1 MSEIKSLIN
10 PVTPF
15 EQNAPIIYCTETNM
29 CAFVD
34 PGGDI
39 DKLLEVAKRYQLIP
53 EKILLTHG
61 HLDHAGAAAELSE
74 ILNIE
79 IYGPHKEDAFLLDAL
94 SAQGQMYGMQT
105 RNCTPNYWLED
116 GDEISVGN
124 VKFQVIFCPGHT
136 PGHIVFFNKEN
147 KLALVGDV
155 IFNGSIGRTDFPRG
169 NHQDLL
175 DSITKKL
182 WPLGNDIEFISG
194 HGPNSTFGH
203 ERQVNMFVSDSAL
216 DID

>member
-1 MSEIKSLIN
+1 MSEIKTLIN

-15 EQNAPIIYCTETNM
+15 EQNAPIVFCTETNK

-39 DKLLEVAKRYQLIP
+39 DKLLESAKKHKLIP

-61 HLDHAGAAAELSE
+61 HLDHAGAASELSE
-74 ILNIE
+74 ILNIT
-79 IYGPHKEDAFLLDAL
+79 IHGPHKEDAFLLEVL
-94 SAQGQMYGMQT
+94 SHQGQMYGMST
-105 RNCTPNYWLED
+105 RNCTPDNWLND
-116 GDEISVGN
+116 GDEVSVGN
-124 VKFQVIFCPGHT
+124 ALFRVVFCPGHT
-136 PGHIVFFNKEN
+136 PGHIVFFNEEN

-169 NHQDLL
+169 NHQDLIH
-175 DSITKKL
+175 SITKKL
-182 WPLGNDIEFISG
+182 WPLGDDVEFISG

-216 DID
+216 KKN

>member
-1 MSEIKSLIN
+1 MSEIKTLIN

-15 EQNAPIIYCTETNM
+15 EQNAPIVYCVETNK

-34 PGGDI
+34 PGGDL
-39 DKLLEVAKRYQLIP
+39 DKLLESAKKHQLIP
-53 EKILLTHG
+53 DKILLTHG
-61 HLDHAGAAAELSE
+61 HLDHAGAASELSE
-74 ILNIE
+74 ILNIQ
-79 IYGPHKEDAFLLDAL
+79 IHGPHKDDAFLLEVL
-94 SAQGQMYGMQT
+94 SHQGQMYGMPT
-105 RNCTPNYWLED
+105 RDCTPDNWLND
-116 GDEISVGN
+116 GDEVSVGN
-124 VKFQVIFCPGHT
+124 ASFKVIFCPGHT
-136 PGHIVFFNKEN
+136 PGHIVFFNEEN

-169 NHQDLL
+169 NHQDLIH
-175 DSITKKL
+175 SITKKL

-216 DID
+216 KKN

>member
-1 MSEIKSLIN
+1 MSEIKTLIN

-15 EQNAPIIYCTETNM
+15 EQNAPIVYCAETNK

-39 DKLLEVAKRYQLIP
+39 DKLLESAKKHKLIP

-61 HLDHAGAAAELSE
+61 HLDHAGAASELSE
-74 ILNIE
+74 MLNIK
-79 IYGPHKEDAFLLDAL
+79 IHGPHKEDAFLLEVL
-94 SAQGQMYGMQT
+94 SHQGQMYGMPT
-105 RNCTPNYWLED
+105 RNCTPDNWLND
-116 GDEISVGN
+116 GDEVSVGN
-124 VKFQVIFCPGHT
+124 ALFKVIFCPGHT
-136 PGHIVFFNKEN
+136 PGHIVFFNEEN

-169 NHQDLL
+169 NHQDLIH
-175 DSITKKL
+175 SITKKL
-182 WPLGNDIEFISG
+182 WPLGDDIEFISG

-216 DID
+216 KKN

>member
-1 MSEIKSLIN
+1 MSEIKTLIN

-15 EQNAPIIYCTETNM
+15 EQNAPIVYCAETNK

-39 DKLLEVAKRYQLIP
+39 DKLLESAKKHKLIP

-61 HLDHAGAAAELSE
+61 HLDHAGAASELSE
-74 ILNIE
+74 MLNIK
-79 IYGPHKEDAFLLDAL
+79 IHGPHKEDAFLLEVL
-94 SAQGQMYGMQT
+94 SHQGQMYGMPT
-105 RNCTPNYWLED
+105 RNCTPDNWLND
-116 GDEISVGN
+116 GDEVSVGN
-124 VKFQVIFCPGHT
+124 ALFKVIFCPGHT
-136 PGHIVFFNKEN
+136 PGHIVFFNEEN

-169 NHQDLL
+169 NHQDLIH
-175 DSITKKL
+175 SITKKL
-182 WPLGNDIEFISG
+182 WPLGDDIEFISG

-203 ERQVNMFVSDSAL
+203 ERQVNMFVSHSAL
-216 DID
+216 KKN

>member
-1 MSEIKSLIN
+1 MSEIKTLIN

-15 EQNAPIIYCTETNM
+15 EQNAPIVYCTETNK

-39 DKLLEVAKRYQLIP
+39 DKLLESAKKHKLIP

-61 HLDHAGAAAELSE
+61 HLDHAGAASELSE
-74 ILNIE
+74 ILNIK
-79 IYGPHKEDAFLLDAL
+79 IHGPHKEDAFLLEVL
-94 SAQGQMYGMQT
+94 SHQGQMYGMST
-105 RNCTPNYWLED
+105 RNCTPDNWLND
-116 GDEISVGN
+116 GDEVSVGN
-124 VKFQVIFCPGHT
+124 AIFRVVFCPGHT
-136 PGHIVFFNKEN
+136 PGHIVFFNEEN

-169 NHQDLL
+169 NHQDLIH
-175 DSITKKL
+175 SITKKL
-182 WPLGNDIEFISG
+182 WPLGDDVEFISG

-203 ERQVNMFVSDSAL
+203 ERQVNIFVSDSAL
-216 DID
+216 KKN

>member
-1 MSEIKSLIN
+1 MSEIKTLIN

-15 EQNAPIIYCTETNM
+15 EQNAPIVYCTETNK

-39 DKLLEVAKRYQLIP
+39 GKLLESAKKHKLIP

-61 HLDHAGAAAELSE
+61 HLDHAGAASELSE
-74 ILNIE
+74 MLNIK
-79 IYGPHKEDAFLLDAL
+79 IHGPHKEDAFLLEVL
-94 SAQGQMYGMQT
+94 SHQGQMYGMPT
-105 RNCTPNYWLED
+105 RNCTPDNWLND
-116 GDEISVGN
+116 GDEVSVGN
-124 VKFQVIFCPGHT
+124 ALFKVIFCPGHT
-136 PGHIVFFNKEN
+136 PGHIVFFNEEN

-169 NHQDLL
+169 NHQDLIH
-175 DSITKKL
+175 SITKKL
-182 WPLGNDIEFISG
+182 WPLGDDIEFISG

-216 DID
+216 KKN

>member
-1 MSEIKSLIN
+1 MSEIKTLIN

-15 EQNAPIIYCTETNM
+15 EQNAPIVYCAETNK

-39 DKLLEVAKRYQLIP
+39 DKLLESAKKHKLIP

-61 HLDHAGAAAELSE
+61 HLDHAGAASELSE
-74 ILNIE
+74 MLNIK
-79 IYGPHKEDAFLLDAL
+79 IHGPHKEDAFLLEVL
-94 SAQGQMYGMQT
+94 SHQGQMYGMPT
-105 RNCTPNYWLED
+105 RNCTPDNWLND
-116 GDEISVGN
+116 GDEVSVGN
-124 VKFQVIFCPGHT
+124 AMFRVVFCPGHT
-136 PGHIVFFNKEN
+136 PGHIVFFNEEN

-169 NHQDLL
+169 NHQDLIH
-175 DSITKKL
+175 SITKKL
-182 WPLGNDIEFISG
+182 WPLGDDIEFISG

-216 DID
+216 KKN

>member
-1 MSEIKSLIN
+1 MSEIKTLIN

-15 EQNAPIIYCTETNM
+15 EQNAPIVYCTETNK

-39 DKLLEVAKRYQLIP
+39 DKLLESAKKHKLIP

-61 HLDHAGAAAELSE
+61 HLDHAGAASELSE
-74 ILNIE
+74 ILNIK
-79 IYGPHKEDAFLLDAL
+79 IHGPHKEDAFLLEVL
-94 SAQGQMYGMQT
+94 SHQGQMYGMST
-105 RNCTPNYWLED
+105 RNCTPDNWLND
-116 GDEISVGN
+116 GDEVSVGN
-124 VKFQVIFCPGHT
+124 ALFRVVFCPGHT
-136 PGHIVFFNKEN
+136 PGHIVFFNEEN

-169 NHQDLL
+169 NHQDLIN
-175 DSITKKL
+175 SITKKL
-182 WPLGNDIEFISG
+182 WPLGDDIEFISG

-203 ERQVNMFVSDSAL
+203 ERQVNMFVSDKAL
-216 DID
+216 NKN